1 MPANG
6 PVSLTRQ
13 TIYCF
18 IPIMDMYAAYHIKKL
33 RWYLLIMIG
42 LSIAMGVVGE
52 IVSPTDWTEDST
64 LYINDDDDV
73 NWNGM
78 GFEEN
83 PDVSIAL
90 ILGNLV
96 VTYALAVYLI
106 RKWSREWNE
115 RLPKTESY

>member
-42 LSIAMGVVGE
+42 LSITRGVFGE

-64 LYINDDDDV
+64 FYVNDDDNV

-83 PDVSIAL
+83 PEGSIAL
-90 ILGNLV
+90 ILGNIV
-96 VTYALAVYLI
+96 ITYALAVYLI